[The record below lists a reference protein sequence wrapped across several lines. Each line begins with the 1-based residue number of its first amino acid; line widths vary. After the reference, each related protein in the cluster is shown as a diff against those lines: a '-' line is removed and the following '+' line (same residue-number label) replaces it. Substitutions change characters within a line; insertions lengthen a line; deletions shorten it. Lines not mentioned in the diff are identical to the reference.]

1 MPARGNAPDALI
13 PILQNKKGTLRWET
27 ATRCSEK
34 QRLPYDVVV
43 PSFFTNDTKS
53 INVTLTGAVLTDI
66 KGFCN
71 LDKALGRLA

>member
-1 MPARGNAPDALI
+1 MG
-13 PILQNKKGTLRWET
+13 
-27 ATRCSEK
+27 
-34 QRLPYDVVV
+34 LPYDVVV
-43 PSFFTNDTKS
+43 PSFGTKDTKFTNDTKS

>member
-1 MPARGNAPDALI
+1 MG
-13 PILQNKKGTLRWET
+13 
-27 ATRCSEK
+27 
-34 QRLPYDVVV
+34 LPYDVVV